1 MTIDKKQV
9 TADEIVANLKKYAK
23 ILHDDSKQD
32 ASIALLLRDENK
44 FVASALLHSVS
55 HDLMG
60 ILDGKSAEDVLFE
73 DEEDESG
80 PFAGSISVNIKS
92 GEVRGIDDITDPELK
107 EELADAIR
115 KLADKLG
122 GK

>member
-1 MTIDKKQV
+1 MTTDKKQV

-32 ASIALLLRDENK
+32 ALIALLVRDEDK
-44 FVASALLHSVS
+44 FVASCLLHSVS

-60 ILDGKSAEDVLFE
+60 ILDGKSAEDVLLE
-73 DEEDESG
+73 DEEDENF
-80 PFAGSISVNIKS
+80 PITGSIAVNVKTGQI
-92 GEVRGIDDITDPELK
+92 EGIEDITDPKLK
-107 EELADAIR
+107 EELSDAIR
-115 KLADKLG
+115 KLVDKLG